1 MKFKDSFFYQ
11 NMSLTRTLFSK
22 SIYYASLTLLL
33 VAIALWIQGG
43 TELFHWVDVS
53 EMMPYQKVVDIQ
65 AGQELNST
73 VYFIRQNFHIQAAS
87 LDATP
92 EIIGFIFAVIGVLVL
107 LFSFLPVW
115 QALVGVILWIGIVS
129 FTLSDASFS
138 ALSQIVS
145 GQVFS
150 LSLLAIAGLSVLSSA
165 SIPTFLMGLAQ
176 GLDRAISKKNR
187 TILGLV
193 WGINLLLTLGNLRFD
208 LGFRTAIPA
217 FIWAILG
224 LGLYVYQN
232 RDNKTLLGLSLL
244 SLSALLPLLWHSNT
258 PGIQALEN
266 WNMFNQVIM
275 ALLFP
280 LFIIRNFGPLMVQ
293 NLPVHKVIHKAALLP
308 LHLIQIGVLLLS
320 MGVVFAF
327 NSSAYHLGMAAKE
340 NYAGDVSGFL
350 GDKQMAEIHYKN
362 ATLHSRINTKSNLSL
377 AALAQQAGDT
387 ETFAYY
393 VAASQSTKQDPALSV
408 ALANVFATE
417 NHPFDALFTL
427 QKSDLNDPR
436 IATQL
441 ALQYERLAS
450 PDSAAYFYERAH
462 TLDPEN
468 PLYAANNLYS
478 EVVYLKRK
486 PAFTASGD
494 LGIQANLLAAGIPTA
509 PMHPSFV
516 PKADLRDLV
525 YLYNGLV
532 FWKGKAPQYDLQAW
546 QKTHAGLFPEL
557 ALLKS
562 WQAFYHAK
570 PLFALNQ
577 LNLTIAVDTAQGQ
590 ALPGIL
596 AFWKYATAYPVK
608 TAPITSASQARKS
621 LEKYP
626 FQVAVLQQALPL
638 IPAKTGYDAALAAL
652 QWNEQNPAYYPIYA
666 HQALLLGEISYAE
679 DAMGKLKTID
689 PAFYR
694 SVLASYLTDKER
706 ALQKT
711 NF

>member
-1 MKFKDSFFYQ
+1 
-11 NMSLTRTLFSK
+11 MSWTLPSFSK

-33 VAIALWIQGG
+33 AAIALWIQGG
-43 TELFHWVDVS
+43 SEIFHWVEVS
-53 EMMPYQKVVDIQ
+53 EMMPFEKVVDSQ
-65 AGQELNST
+65 AGQNLHST

-92 EIIGFIFAVIGVLVL
+92 EIIGFVFAVIGIFTL
-107 LFSFLPVW
+107 LFSLLAVW
-115 QALVGVILWIGIVS
+115 QALLGATLWIVIVS
-129 FTLSDASFS
+129 FSLSDASFS
-138 ALSQIVS
+138 TLAQIVS

-150 LSLLAIAGLSVLSSA
+150 LSLVALAGLSVLSSA
-165 SIPTFLMGLAQ
+165 AIPTFLMGMAHGQ
-176 GLDRAISKKNR
+176 DRAASKKNR

-193 WGINLLLTLGNLRFD
+193 WGINLLLTFGNQRFD
-208 LGFRTAIPA
+208 LGVRTAIPA
-217 FIWAILG
+217 FIWVLLAVGI
-224 LGLYVYQN
+224 YIYQN
-232 RDNKTLLGLSLL
+232 KDNKTLLGLSLL
-244 SLSALLPLLWHSNT
+244 SLSALIPLLWHRNT
-258 PGIQALEN
+258 PGLQAMES
-266 WNMFNQVIM
+266 WNLINQVIM
-275 ALLFP
+275 GLVFP
-280 LFIIRNFGPLMVQ
+280 LFIIRNFGPLLTQ
-293 NLPVHKVIHKAALLP
+293 NLPIHKVIHKAALLP
-308 LHLIQIGVLLLS
+308 LHLIQIGVLILS
-320 MGVVFAF
+320 MGAVFAF

-340 NYAGDVSGFL
+340 NYAGDISSLV
-350 GDKQMAEIHYKN
+350 GDQQMAEIQYKN

-408 ALANVFATE
+408 ALANVFAAE

-436 IATQL
+436 IATQI

-450 PDSAAYFYERAH
+450 PDSAAYFYELAH

-468 PLYAANNLYS
+468 PLYAGNNLYS
-478 EVVYLKRK
+478 DVVYRKLK
-486 PAFTASGD
+486 PAFTASED
-494 LGIQANLLAAGIPTA
+494 LGIQANLLAAGVPTA
-509 PMHPSFV
+509 PMNPSFV
-516 PKADLRDLV
+516 PRADLRDLV

-532 FWKGKAPQYDLQAW
+532 FWKGKAPTYDLEAW
-546 QKTHAGLFPEL
+546 QKTHASLFPEL

-562 WQAFYHAK
+562 WQAFYQEK
-570 PLFALNQ
+570 PLLALNQ
-577 LNLTIAVDTAQGQ
+577 LNLTIASDTAQGQ
-590 ALPGIL
+590 TLPGIL
-596 AFWKYATAYPVK
+596 AFWKYASAYPVK
-608 TAPITSASQARKS
+608 TAAVTTASQARKM
-621 LEKYP
+621 LEKHP

-679 DAMGKLKTID
+679 EAMEKLKTLD
-689 PAFYR
+689 LAFYR
-694 SVLASYLTDKER
+694 SEQASYLAEKQR

>member
-1 MKFKDSFFYQ
+1 
-11 NMSLTRTLFSK
+11 MSWTLPSFSK

-33 VAIALWIQGG
+33 AAIALWIQGG
-43 TELFHWVDVS
+43 SEIFHWVEVS
-53 EMMPYQKVVDIQ
+53 EMMPFEKVVDSQ
-65 AGQELNST
+65 AGQNLHST

-92 EIIGFIFAVIGVLVL
+92 EIIGFVFAVIGIFTL
-107 LFSFLPVW
+107 LFSLLAVW
-115 QALVGVILWIGIVS
+115 QALLGATLWIVIVS
-129 FTLSDASFS
+129 FSLSDASFS
-138 ALSQIVS
+138 TLAQIVS

-150 LSLLAIAGLSVLSSA
+150 LSLVALAGLSVLSSA
-165 SIPTFLMGLAQ
+165 AIPTFLMGMAHGQ
-176 GLDRAISKKNR
+176 DRAASKKNR

-193 WGINLLLTLGNLRFD
+193 WGINLLLTFGNQRFD
-208 LGFRTAIPA
+208 LGVRTAIPA
-217 FIWAILG
+217 FIWVLLVVGI
-224 LGLYVYQN
+224 YIYQN
-232 RDNKTLLGLSLL
+232 KDNKTLLGLSLL
-244 SLSALLPLLWHSNT
+244 SLSALIPLLWHRNT
-258 PGIQALEN
+258 PGLQAMES
-266 WNMFNQVIM
+266 WNLINQVIM
-275 ALLFP
+275 GLVFP
-280 LFIIRNFGPLMVQ
+280 LFIIRNFGPLLTQ
-293 NLPVHKVIHKAALLP
+293 NLPIHKVIHKAALLP
-308 LHLIQIGVLLLS
+308 LHLIQIGVLILS
-320 MGVVFAF
+320 MGAVFAF

-340 NYAGDVSGFL
+340 NYAGDISSLV
-350 GDKQMAEIHYKN
+350 GDQQMAEIQYKN

-408 ALANVFATE
+408 ALANVFAAE

-462 TLDPEN
+462 NLDPEN
-468 PLYAANNLYS
+468 PLYAGNNLYS
-478 EVVYLKRK
+478 DVVYRKLK
-486 PAFTASGD
+486 PAFTASED
-494 LGIQANLLAAGIPTA
+494 LGIQANLLAAGVPTA
-509 PMHPSFV
+509 PMNPSFV
-516 PKADLRDLV
+516 PRADLRDLV

-532 FWKGKAPQYDLQAW
+532 FWKGKAPTYDLEAW
-546 QKTHAGLFPEL
+546 QKTHASLFPEL

-562 WQAFYHAK
+562 WQAFYQEK

-577 LNLTIAVDTAQGQ
+577 LNLTIASDTAQGQ
-590 ALPGIL
+590 TLPGIL
-596 AFWKYATAYPVK
+596 AFWKYASAYPVK
-608 TAPITSASQARKS
+608 TAAVTTASQARKM
-621 LEKYP
+621 LEKHP

-679 DAMGKLKTID
+679 EAMEKLKMID
-689 PAFYR
+689 PPFYR
-694 SVLASYLTDKER
+694 SVIASYLTDKQR

>member
-1 MKFKDSFFYQ
+1 
-11 NMSLTRTLFSK
+11 MSWTLPSFSK

-33 VAIALWIQGG
+33 AAIALWIQGG
-43 TELFHWVDVS
+43 SEIFHWVEVS
-53 EMMPYQKVVDIQ
+53 EMMPFEKVVDSQ
-65 AGQELNST
+65 AGQNLHST

-92 EIIGFIFAVIGVLVL
+92 EIIGFVFAVIGIFTL
-107 LFSFLPVW
+107 LFSLLAVW
-115 QALVGVILWIGIVS
+115 QALLGATLWIVIVS
-129 FTLSDASFS
+129 FSLSDASFS
-138 ALSQIVS
+138 TLAQIVS

-150 LSLLAIAGLSVLSSA
+150 LSLVALAGLSVLSSA
-165 SIPTFLMGLAQ
+165 AIPTFLMGMAHGQ
-176 GLDRAISKKNR
+176 DRAASKKNR

-193 WGINLLLTLGNLRFD
+193 WGINLLLTFGNQRFD
-208 LGFRTAIPA
+208 LGVRTAIPA
-217 FIWAILG
+217 FIWVLLAVGI
-224 LGLYVYQN
+224 YIYQN
-232 RDNKTLLGLSLL
+232 KDNKTLLGLSLL
-244 SLSALLPLLWHSNT
+244 SLSALIPLLWHRNT
-258 PGIQALEN
+258 PGLQAMES
-266 WNMFNQVIM
+266 WNLINQVIM
-275 ALLFP
+275 GLVFP
-280 LFIIRNFGPLMVQ
+280 LFIIRNFGPLLTQ
-293 NLPVHKVIHKAALLP
+293 NLPIHKVIHKAALLP
-308 LHLIQIGVLLLS
+308 LHLIQIGVLILS
-320 MGVVFAF
+320 MGAVFAF

-340 NYAGDVSGFL
+340 NYAGDISSLV
-350 GDKQMAEIHYKN
+350 GDQQMAEIQYKN

-408 ALANVFATE
+408 ALANVFAAE

-462 TLDPEN
+462 NLDPEN
-468 PLYAANNLYS
+468 PLYAGNNLYS
-478 EVVYLKRK
+478 DVVYRKLK
-486 PAFTASGD
+486 PAFTASED
-494 LGIQANLLAAGIPTA
+494 LGIQANLLAAGVPTA
-509 PMHPSFV
+509 PMNPSFV
-516 PKADLRDLV
+516 PRADLRDLV

-532 FWKGKAPQYDLQAW
+532 FWKGKAPTYDLEAW
-546 QKTHAGLFPEL
+546 QKTHASLFPEL

-562 WQAFYHAK
+562 WQAFYQEK
-570 PLFALNQ
+570 PLLALNQ
-577 LNLTIAVDTAQGQ
+577 LNLTIASDTAQGQ
-590 ALPGIL
+590 TLPGIL
-596 AFWKYATAYPVK
+596 AFWKYASAYPVK
-608 TAPITSASQARKS
+608 TAAVTTASQARKM
-621 LEKYP
+621 LEKHP

-679 DAMGKLKTID
+679 EAMEKLKTLD

-694 SVLASYLTDKER
+694 SVIVNYLTDKQR

>member
-1 MKFKDSFFYQ
+1 
-11 NMSLTRTLFSK
+11 MSWTLPSFSK

-33 VAIALWIQGG
+33 AAIALWIQGG
-43 TELFHWVDVS
+43 SEIFHWVEVS
-53 EMMPYQKVVDIQ
+53 EMMPFEKVVDSQ
-65 AGQELNST
+65 AGQNLHST

-92 EIIGFIFAVIGVLVL
+92 EIIGFVFAVIGIFTL
-107 LFSFLPVW
+107 LFSLLAVW
-115 QALVGVILWIGIVS
+115 QALLGATLWIVIVS
-129 FTLSDASFS
+129 FSLSDASFS
-138 ALSQIVS
+138 TLAQIVS

-150 LSLLAIAGLSVLSSA
+150 LSLVALAGLSVLSSA
-165 SIPTFLMGLAQ
+165 AIPTFLMGMAHGQ
-176 GLDRAISKKNR
+176 DRAASKKNR

-193 WGINLLLTLGNLRFD
+193 WGINLLLTFGNQRFD
-208 LGFRTAIPA
+208 LGVRTAIPA
-217 FIWAILG
+217 FIWVLLAVGI
-224 LGLYVYQN
+224 YIYQN
-232 RDNKTLLGLSLL
+232 KDNKTLLGLSLL
-244 SLSALLPLLWHSNT
+244 SLSALIPLLWHRNT
-258 PGIQALEN
+258 PGLQAMES
-266 WNMFNQVIM
+266 WNLINQVIM
-275 ALLFP
+275 GLVFP
-280 LFIIRNFGPLMVQ
+280 LFIIRNFGPLLTQ
-293 NLPVHKVIHKAALLP
+293 NLPIHKVIHKAALLP
-308 LHLIQIGVLLLS
+308 LHLIQIGVLILS
-320 MGVVFAF
+320 MGAVFAF

-340 NYAGDVSGFL
+340 NYAGDISSLV
-350 GDKQMAEIHYKN
+350 GDQQMAEIQYKN

-408 ALANVFATE
+408 ALANVFAAE

-462 TLDPEN
+462 NLDPEN
-468 PLYAANNLYS
+468 PLYAGNNLYS
-478 EVVYLKRK
+478 DVVYRKLK
-486 PAFTASGD
+486 PAFTASED
-494 LGIQANLLAAGIPTA
+494 LGIQANLLAAGVPTA
-509 PMHPSFV
+509 PMNPSFV

-532 FWKGKAPQYDLQAW
+532 FWKGKAPTYDLEAW
-546 QKTHAGLFPEL
+546 QKTHASLFPEL

-562 WQAFYHAK
+562 WQAFYQEK
-570 PLFALNQ
+570 PLLALNQ
-577 LNLTIAVDTAQGQ
+577 LNLTIASDTAQGQ
-590 ALPGIL
+590 TLPGIL
-596 AFWKYATAYPVK
+596 AFWKYASAYPVK
-608 TAPITSASQARKS
+608 TAAVTTASQARKM
-621 LEKYP
+621 LEKHP

-679 DAMGKLKTID
+679 EAMEKLKTLD

-694 SVLASYLTDKER
+694 SVIVSYLTDKQR